1 MELDLPQIKNLVLA
15 SPCKATL
22 CHWEKGL
29 HNFAELHQ
37 IDNPSLLMEQFAR
50 IKPDILLFD
59 YELANPDPLPALIS
73 LRRLS
78 PGTKIVV
85 FKNFS
90 TEEEEWALFKIGVR
104 GCCSNSIDSQSLIN
118 LVKAIQKGELW
129 IRRSLIHHLLGQLLD
144 SSPSANHKVDHS
156 CLSLLEHLTQREYE
170 IAVRVRNGE
179 NNKQIALSLN
189 ITDRTVKAHLSEIF
203 RKLGVTDRHKV
214 AAILSGDKRRIRRT
228 S

>member
-22 CHWEKGL
+22 SLWKDRLGS
-29 HNFAELHQ
+29 FSELHQ
-37 IDNPSLLMEQFAR
+37 IDNSSLLMEVFAR
-50 IKPDILLFD
+50 IRPDILLID
-59 YELANPDPLPALIS
+59 YELATPDPLPALIS

-78 PGTKIVV
+78 PETKIVV
-85 FKNFS
+85 FKDFS

-104 GCCSNSIDSQSLIN
+104 GCCSSSIDSHSLVN

-129 IRRSLIHHLLGQLLD
+129 IRRSLIHRLLSQLLD
-144 SSPSANHKVDHS
+144 SSPRANHKVDHS

-170 IAVRVRNGE
+170 IAVRVGNGE
-179 NNKQIALSLN
+179 SNKQIALSLN

-203 RKLGVTDRHKV
+203 RKLGVSDRHKV
-214 AAILSGDKRRIRRT
+214 ATILSGDKRRIRRT
-228 S
+228 

>member
-1 MELDLPQIKNLVLA
+1 MEHDLPQIKDLVLA

-22 CHWEKGL
+22 SYWENGL
-29 HNFAELHQ
+29 RGSANLHQ
-37 IDNPSLLMEQFAR
+37 ISNSSLLMEEFAR

-59 YELANPDPLPALIS
+59 YELADPDPIPALIN
-73 LRRLS
+73 LRRLN
-78 PGTKIVV
+78 PDTKIVV

-104 GCCSNSIDSQSLIN
+104 GCCSSSIDSQSLIN
-118 LVKAIQKGELW
+118 LVRAIQKGELW

-144 SSPSANHKVDHS
+144 SSPRANHKVDHS

-170 IAVRVRNGE
+170 IAVRVGNGE
-179 NNKQIALSLN
+179 TNKQIAQSLN

-203 RKLGVTDRHKV
+203 RKLGVTDRLKV
-214 AAILSGDKRRIRRT
+214 AMILSGDKRRLRRT